1 MTKEKVTD
9 KYTNAIVQEPKV
21 VALFLFPLYIQ
32 HNAIK
37 ESKL

>member
-21 VALFLFPLYIQ
+21 VALFFIPPLY
-32 HNAIK
+32 
-37 ESKL
+37 ST